1 MDSIAWDAMLCS
13 RVYHSVDTEE
23 PSTIWNRYIL
33 LVSDQL
39 IRGDNNAPIQ
49 RSTGDDSQQQ
59 QFKVNN

>member
-1 MDSIAWDAMLCS
+1 MLCS